1 MIIIFVKIDSK
12 DTFFI
17 AYFQQSF
24 IIFTHMN
31 SDFYFSIGLMS
42 GTSLD
47 GIDLVYVQFDKKEYK
62 NFKILAADTISYK
75 DDWKEKLQTAIHFS
89 EEKLLKLDIDYGEL
103 LGAEIDVFIKKNK
116 IKNVD
121 FVASHGHTILHE
133 PAKGI
138 TLQIG
143 NGKVISEITNKKV
156 VCDFR
161 TQDVNYGGQG
171 APLVPIGDALLFANY
186 DYCVNLGGF
195 ANVSFKENENR
206 IAFDICA
213 VNIVLNHY
221 VQKLGFEYD
230 DKGQIAE
237 TGKINFELLEKLNA
251 LEFYKKAPPKSLGL
265 EWVQT
270 NIFPLI
276 DKMEDDIPTI
286 LRTFIEHSAIQIGK
300 IIHKNESILITGG
313 GVFNTFLMRRIEFY
327 AGNKIAIQ
335 SKELINYKEAL
346 IFAFL
351 GLLRVE
357 NQVNCLRSVTGAK
370 KDHSSGVIFNV

>member
-1 MIIIFVKIDSK
+1 MIIIFVKIKLK

-17 AYFQQSF
+17 AYFQQTF
-24 IIFTHMN
+24 IIFTDMN
-31 SDFYFSIGLMS
+31 SDFYFIIGLMS

-47 GIDLVYVQFDKKEYK
+47 GIDLVYVQFHKKDYK

-89 EEKLLKLDIDYGEL
+89 KGKLLKLDTEYGEL
-103 LGAEIDVFIKKNK
+103 LGAEINVFIKKNK
-116 IKNVD
+116 IKDID
-121 FVASHGHTILHE
+121 FVASHGHTVLHE
-133 PAKGI
+133 PDKGI

-143 NGKVISEITNKKV
+143 NGKVISDITNQKV

-171 APLVPIGDALLFANY
+171 APLVPIGDELLFANY

-195 ANVSFKENENR
+195 ANVSFKENNKR
-206 IAFDICA
+206 IAFDICP
-213 VNIVLNHY
+213 VNIVLNYY
-221 VQKLGFEYD
+221 VQKLGLQYD
-230 DKGQIAE
+230 DKGEIAKKGE
-237 TGKINFELLEKLNA
+237 INNSLLEKLNT
-251 LEFYKKAPPKSLGL
+251 LDFYKKVPPKSLGL
-265 EWVQT
+265 EWVQS
-270 NIFPLI
+270 IVLPII
-276 DKMEDDIPTI
+276 DEVEKDIPTI

-300 IIHKNESILITGG
+300 IIFNNESILITGG
-313 GVFNTFLMRRIEFY
+313 GVFNSFLMRRIEFY
-327 AGNKIAIQ
+327 SGRKIQIQ

-370 KDHSSGVIFNV
+370 KDHSSGVIFNP